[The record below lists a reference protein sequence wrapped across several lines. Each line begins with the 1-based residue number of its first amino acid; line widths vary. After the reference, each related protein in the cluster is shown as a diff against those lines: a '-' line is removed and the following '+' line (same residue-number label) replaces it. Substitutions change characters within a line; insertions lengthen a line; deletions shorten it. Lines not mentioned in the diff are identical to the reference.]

1 MSIEE
6 NKITSEVGE
15 KNFENV
21 IHESKQPLGFSDSMG
36 NSINERQPLEI
47 NRFFNELPIRILGTH
62 AEPAFY
68 LQDIAKVLNIRN
80 CHNTIEHFGP
90 REILS
95 AQKRKELNIVT
106 YRKYKNT
113 FRRDD
118 SMVLLTEAGL
128 YRIMFVNRSHLAE
141 QFRDW
146 VYDVLHEI
154 RTKGFYQVEAELQQL
169 KTVNE
174 QQQAEIGT
182 LKQNLNELKIKQD
195 KFKNLCEKLH
205 MIEIAN
211 DIYKINQD
219 IPNKFIKKTGERISK
234 KFNEITNLYA
244 YALTIDKELNLNTP
258 FVETTPDMNLAD
270 LKIAHNQNTII
281 AKEVIERFAPKFTY
295 LITDKITP
303 ELLTL
308 GTNKHSIW
316 VRNSKQSLIDL
327 NKQLEI
333 YKPMHIKS
341 RYHLYTCDKQKII
354 DAMNAIDD

>member
-6 NKITSEVGE
+6 NKIVVEARE

-21 IHESKQPLGFSDSMG
+21 NHESKAQLIIPYSMT
-36 NSINERQPLEI
+36 NSTPERQPIEI

-68 LQDIAKVLNIRN
+68 LQDISKVLKIKN
-80 CHNTIEHFGP
+80 CHMTVENFGP

-118 SMVLLTEAGL
+118 SAILLTEAGL

-174 QQQAEIGT
+174 AVLSENNQ
-182 LKQNLNELKIKQD
+182 LKKFNEELKIKQD

-205 MIEIAN
+205 MIEITN

-244 YALTIDKELNLNTP
+244 YALTIDNELNLNTP
-258 FVETTPDMNLAD
+258 FIETSPDMNLRD
-270 LKIAHNQNTII
+270 LKIAHIKNTEI
-281 AKEVIERFAPKFTY
+281 AKIVIEQFAPKFTY
-295 LITDKITP
+295 LVTDKITP

-308 GTNKHSIW
+308 GTNKHGIG

-327 NKQLEI
+327 NKKLEI